1 VSKFTIKHIS
11 APASALALALV
22 LLATLHRAGAEV
34 FLGNAFGQCAR
45 HGDLEVKI
53 TACQEAAKMTP
64 YPWILRWVYL
74 ELARAQRDHGERTDA
89 LVSYAR
95 SLAARD
101 DRAVRDEMAALG
113 PLTQ

>member
-1 VSKFTIKHIS
+1 MSKIVLKGIL
-11 APASALALALV
+11 APALGFWFLFATPHNASA
-22 LLATLHRAGAEV
+22 EPSV

-45 HGDLEVKI
+45 HSDLVVKI
-53 TACQEAAKMTP
+53 AACKEAAKMTP

-74 ELARAQRDHGERTDA
+74 ELARAQRDHGERNDA

-95 SLAARD
+95 SLDARD
-101 DRAVRDEMAALG
+101 DQAVRKEMEALA